1 MRPQVL
7 AEVIGAHESF
17 VANGA
22 LKSFL
27 SGVRAQ
33 MALELVR
40 TREALPAEEPI
51 ADKRPLPGVP
61 AQVSLQVRGL
71 AVNFATARDVA
82 AVQAPASRARTPLAK
97 AFRLLAVRTVARSSA
112 REAP

>member
-7 AEVIGAHESF
+7 AEVVGAHESF

-22 LKSFL
+22 LESFL
-27 SGVRAQ
+27 PGVRAQ
-33 MALELVR
+33 MPLELVR
-40 TREALPAEEPI
+40 AREAFPAEEPV

-71 AVNFATARDVA
+71 AVNFTTTRDVA
-82 AVQAPASRARTPLAK
+82 AVQASAPRARAPLAK
-97 AFRLLAVRTVARSSA
+97 ALRLLAVRTVARRSA
-112 REAP
+112 GVAP